1 MNKGRALPGQCR
13 AQDVGLGAFAGMQ
26 QGQLPKCFSARLKM
40 LLRPH
45 ISCYEHGKH
54 LASFHAGP
62 DIWAQGCLSVLARGM
77 KLGWF
82 SAETKMWVQKYLS
95 QTCRMAG
102 WSLVRVSTETRLRRI
117 CRGGRRAHPNLVQ
130 CSDQEGGL
138 AVFARVLHKAWTQ
151 AGSVPVLRCRFNSVC

>member
-1 MNKGRALPGQCR
+1 MSCELISVCQ
-13 AQDVGLGAFAGMQ
+13 GLEKWQ
-26 QGQLPKCFSARLKM
+26 SPSRISARPMMWSQEHL
-40 LLRPH
+40 LGCNRGNSQNASVADTRCWLRPDIGGH
-45 ISCYEHGKH
+45 EHGKH

-117 CRGGRRAHPNLVQ
+117 CRGGRRAGPSLVP
-130 CSDQEGGL
+130 CRDWKGG
-138 AVFARVLHKAWTQ
+138 
-151 AGSVPVLRCRFNSVC
+151 